1 MAGYD
6 STLTGAQMQEA
17 AEWANN
23 APGYGAYPTVNKGT
37 STASTTLNP
46 NTFYTWGVV
55 GSVTISG
62 FGAGTA
68 KDTGT
73 KEYIFQ
79 FTSNSGGTTTLSLPS
94 SVKWTG
100 GSAPTIEANTVYQ
113 VSVVNNMALYA
124 SFPA

>member
-68 KDTGT
+68 KDT
-73 KEYIFQ
+73 
-79 FTSNSGGTTTLSLPS
+79 SNSGGTTTLSLPS